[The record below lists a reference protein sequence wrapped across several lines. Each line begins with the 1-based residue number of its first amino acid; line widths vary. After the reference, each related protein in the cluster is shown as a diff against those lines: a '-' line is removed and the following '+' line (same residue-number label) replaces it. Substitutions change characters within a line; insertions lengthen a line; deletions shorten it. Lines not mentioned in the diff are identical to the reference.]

1 GVLRPCNERPLI
13 SSFLYQRGLHELG
26 AGARRLARR
35 RGHSAPVVSLDASA
49 TAGGFPPS
57 VATPSSAVNGFWKPS
72 VPAPS
77 GLGLRLRSR
86 ISLCSLCHL
95 SQRKSRQG
103 DRQGSGREASG
114 SLRQPHPADHIH
126 VSCQLETEIYPEG
139 LRAFSGRN
147 LPFPR
152 LCSLLSLT
160 SSAMNGKERSRK
172 IVRC

>member
-1 GVLRPCNERPLI
+1 MNWGRAPGVLLGGGVSLAPPFPVSKSHPASAAEQRSCPKFLL
-13 SSFLYQRGLHELG
+13 SFRDIFFFFLVQKRQRRGLVSAPEGSPG
-26 AGARRLARR
+26 AISWGSCGDTESALPPAP
-35 RGHSAPVVSLDASA
+35 GHAAPVVSLDASA

-103 DRQGSGREASG
+103 DRQVG
-114 SLRQPHPADHIH
+114 
-126 VSCQLETEIYPEG
+126 
-139 LRAFSGRN
+139 
-147 LPFPR
+147 
-152 LCSLLSLT
+152 T
-160 SSAMNGKERSRK
+160 SAR
-172 IVRC
+172 